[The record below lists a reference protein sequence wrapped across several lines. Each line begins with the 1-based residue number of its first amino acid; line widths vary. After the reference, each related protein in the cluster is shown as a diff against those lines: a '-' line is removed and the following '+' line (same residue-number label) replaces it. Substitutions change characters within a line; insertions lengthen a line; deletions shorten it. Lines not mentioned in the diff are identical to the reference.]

1 MTVLLFPNVF
11 AKAESLGR
19 SEKAKRLRV
28 KAPLYPRK
36 TQLNWRF
43 FLF

>member
-19 SEKAKRLRV
+19 SEKAKRFRV
-28 KAPLYPRK
+28 NDPLYPQK
-36 TQLNWRF
+36 ASEYSAF
-43 FLF
+43 